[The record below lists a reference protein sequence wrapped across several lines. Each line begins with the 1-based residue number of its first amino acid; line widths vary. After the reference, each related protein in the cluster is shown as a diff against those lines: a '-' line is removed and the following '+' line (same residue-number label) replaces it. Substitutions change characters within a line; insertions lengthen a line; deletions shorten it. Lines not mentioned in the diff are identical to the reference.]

1 MQSELT
7 KILISLTKDYAHE
20 PTFGSEFA
28 AGADLYAC
36 IDPDEIVE
44 IKPNETAKISAG
56 IKTEIPNGYVGLV
69 FARSGLATKQG
80 LRPANCIGV
89 IDPDYRGEI
98 IVALHNDTDHIQTI
112 NPRERIAQAILFSRY
127 EIIWKETD
135 ESNETNRGAGGF
147 GSTGI

>member
-1 MQSELT
+1 MPIIPVRFKKLDENAIIPSHG
-7 KILISLTKDYAHE
+7 SDYA
-20 PTFGSEFA
+20 
-28 AGADLYAC
+28 AGYDLYAC
-36 IDPDEIVE
+36 IKESIEIPPHQTV
-44 IKPNETAKISAG
+44 KIGTG
-56 IKTEIPNGYVGLV
+56 IATEIPTPFWLGIC
-69 FARSGLATKQG
+69 ARSGLATKQG

-135 ESNETNRGAGGF
+135 ELKETNRGTGGF
-147 GSTGI
+147 GSTGKK